1 MSTREKLHATF
12 PRLGELLVQRK
23 LVSSEA
29 IDHALALQR
38 NALERSREAPRIGE
52 ILVRN
57 RAISKKTIQ
66 QILGEQKVARG
77 EWRTL
82 NIESREDKRGII
94 TLRLKGRL
102 ERETDAGLVK
112 VLEKLMDRGV
122 HSVVLDCEHLVSI
135 SSYSISSVIA
145 YVDECRARGGDL
157 MLCGLRAQP
166 RIVFDQLN
174 LLPFLSHFATSK
186 EAAGAFSG
194 QDAGLGT
201 PSLSEFV
208 SSFGSRHYHLSYCPD
223 IKKLE
228 EETRLYY
235 MNRQNAQRGG
245 KRPCQKCK
253 P

>member
-23 LVSSEA
+23 LVSPEA

-38 NALERSREAPRIGE
+38 NALERTREAPKIGE

-57 RAISKKTIQ
+57 RSVSRKAIQK
-66 QILGEQKVARG
+66 ILGEQKVARG
-77 EWRTL
+77 EWRKL
-82 NIESREDKRGII
+82 DIESREDRRGVI

-112 VLEKLMDRGV
+112 VLEKLMDRGI
-122 HSVVLDCEHLVSI
+122 HSIVLDLEPLVSI

-157 MLCGLRAQP
+157 VLCGLQAQP
-166 RIVFDQLN
+166 RIVFEQLN
-174 LLPFLSHFATSK
+174 LLPFLSQFATAR
-186 EAAGAFSG
+186 EAASSFSE
-194 QDAGLGT
+194 QDAGLGA

-208 SSFGSRHYHLSYCPD
+208 SSFGSRHFHLSYCAD
-223 IKKLE
+223 MKKLE

-235 MNRQNAQRGG
+235 MNRQNAQKGG
-245 KRPCQKCK
+245 KKPCPKCK